1 MLHELSGEKSL
12 RNVDAGNIRWK
23 FTEEKPVNF
32 GKMLS
37 LKIQSEEEVP
47 GIIRQIV
54 GNGGNIYEVK
64 ISRPSLEDIY
74 FSLTAKG
81 KEEQP

>member
-1 MLHELSGEKSL
+1 MLQELSGDKSL
-12 RNVDAGNIRWK
+12 RNADVGNVRWK
-23 FTEEKPVNF
+23 YEEEPVNS

-47 GIIRQIV
+47 GIIRQIA
-54 GNGGNIYEVK
+54 GSGGNIYEVK